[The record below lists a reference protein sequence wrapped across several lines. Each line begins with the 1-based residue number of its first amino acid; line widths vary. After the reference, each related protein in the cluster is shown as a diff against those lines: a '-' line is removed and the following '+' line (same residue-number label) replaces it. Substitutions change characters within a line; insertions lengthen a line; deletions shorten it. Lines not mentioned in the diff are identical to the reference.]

1 MMLFVQLD
9 RIETVV
15 KASGHHR
22 LSRMIKLHG
31 QIEAARTAFLGDSFE
46 ASQVELLQQAPA
58 LLVISS
64 RCRSRPGLRCAA
76 CRRLPSPSPANCH
89 QAR

>member
-22 LSRMIKLHG
+22 LSRMIKL
-31 QIEAARTAFLGDSFE
+31 Q
-46 ASQVELLQQAPA
+46 
-58 LLVISS
+58 
-64 RCRSRPGLRCAA
+64 RSDRGGPDGVPR
-76 CRRLPSPSPANCH
+76 
-89 QAR
+89 